1 MLGLGSFFLASQLVK
16 SLANRTNRQYLPEP
30 FLWDTFYHL
39 VETAMAMENGL
50 KDGGGDFEIVHRDI
64 KPANSKS
71 LHVQSKPFRIITQQK
86 SVFLGKENPRKGL
99 PFYPI
104 AKLGDFGLAVTTNH
118 NDGSNPH
125 DYLGAG
131 TSGYLA
137 PVSAEILQVR

>member
-1 MLGLGSFFLASQLVK
+1 
-16 SLANRTNRQYLPEP
+16 
-30 FLWDTFYHL
+30 
-39 VETAMAMENGL
+39 MAMENGI
-50 KDGGGDFEIVHRDI
+50 KDGDGDFEIVHRDI

-71 LHVQSKPFRIITQQK
+71 FHVRLKLLKLSLNENQ
-86 SVFLGKENPRKGL
+86 VFLGKENPRKGL

-104 AKLGDFGLAVTTNH
+104 AKLGDFGLAITTNH
-118 NDGSNPH
+118 NDYSNPH